1 MSMEEDYDGEGQP
14 EEAPQEE
21 DPNRERYLGL
31 LRELCGILDLP
42 DVDGVLASRRVEI
55 EGFSVLIDH
64 VTNDPEAMY
73 IQFDYGIT
81 TAGRTMSIFR
91 LMLESNLLVYAQD
104 QAQLGLDPETGS
116 SQLIIRVPMGDTIN
130 GAWMM
135 ETLTHYAEHGR
146 YWKDHMLQ
154 APDDMFEAISAG
166 DYLWLKG

>member
-1 MSMEEDYDGEGQP
+1 MDEEEFADQG
-14 EEAPQEE
+14 EEAPAEE

-31 LRELCGILDLP
+31 LRELCAQLDIP
-42 DVDGVLASRRVEI
+42 DVDGVLQTRRVEV

-73 IQFDYGIT
+73 MQFDYGIT

-116 SQLIIRVPMGDTIN
+116 SQLIIRVPMGDSID
-130 GAWMM
+130 GPWMM